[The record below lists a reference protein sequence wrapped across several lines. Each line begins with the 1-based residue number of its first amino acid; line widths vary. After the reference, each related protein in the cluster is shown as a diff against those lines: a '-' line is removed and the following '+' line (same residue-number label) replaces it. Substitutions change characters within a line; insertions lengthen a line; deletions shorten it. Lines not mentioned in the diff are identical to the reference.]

1 MHWLKNFFTIL
12 AEAGQAWSQDKASL
26 YAAAIAYYMVFSI
39 APLLVFMISIA
50 GRVFGQAAVEG
61 QVVAQ
66 VTGIIGIEAAA
77 LLQSLLENAA
87 SGSSSFTLISLA
99 ILLWAGSGVFNQ
111 LKRALDII
119 YGVIPKQIPGLKG
132 ILFMIRHRF
141 LAFAMVLLMGLM
153 LLAALAVNT
162 VATALDH
169 YLALYLPEFVT
180 INAYIGRILTPIIL
194 IVLFAVIFKTLPEA
208 VVAWRDVALGALLTT
223 LLFLLGIF
231 IIRIYLNYTDVGS
244 VYGAA
249 SSLIVVLV
257 WIYYSTQI
265 LMYGAEFVKVY
276 AGSRGRPVLPSDTAK
291 SLAEHYNNVLPDV
304 VTYSEPEP
312 ELEPRPV
319 FGEEEE
325 ALMVE
330 PSPKPQVR
338 RQAAAALIGLAA
350 GLFLAFIGQFFQDE

>member
-1 MHWLKNFFTIL
+1 MRVISNFFSVL
-12 AEAGQAWSQDKASL
+12 VEAGQAWSQDKASL

-39 APLLVFMISIA
+39 APLLVFVISIA

-61 QVVAQ
+61 QIVAQ
-66 VTGIIGIEAAA
+66 VSGIVGQEAAA
-77 LLQSLLENAA
+77 LLESLLENAI
-87 SGSSSFTLISLA
+87 SGSSSFTLISVA

-119 YGVIPKQIPGLKG
+119 YGVIPKQIPGIKG

-141 LAFAMVLLMGLM
+141 LAFAMVLLMGVL
-153 LLAALAVNT
+153 LLASLAVNA
-162 VATALDH
+162 VAATLDS
-169 YLALYLPEFVT
+169 YIALYLPEFATVNT
-180 INAYIGRILTPIIL
+180 YIGRLLTPVIL
-194 IVLFAVIFKTLPEA
+194 FVLFTIIFKTLPEA
-208 VVAWRDVALGALLTT
+208 VVAWRDAAVGALLTT
-223 LLFLLGIF
+223 LFFLLGIYL
-231 IIRIYLNYTDVGS
+231 IGIYLSFTNVGS

-276 AGSRGRPVLPSDTAK
+276 ANSQGRPVLPSSSAN
-291 SLAEHYNNVLPDV
+291 SLAEHYNNVLHDA
-304 VTYSEPEP
+304 VT
-312 ELEPRPV
+312 ELEPQPEPVQRPV
-319 FGEEEE
+319 FGEEDE
-325 ALMVE
+325 LLSE
-330 PSPKPQVR
+330 PPPGTQVR